1 MATSLCVISLKGGVG
16 KTTVCLNMAVALAQR
31 GRNTLLVDLDP
42 QGGIGHALARADTEL
57 RGLADLLMRQATV
70 PQAILRTTIPNLA
83 LLPRGR
89 LDPVQIP
96 AFEEAMGRGAL
107 PAPLRAVEAGFDLVL
122 LDTPAGLG
130 PVTRAALALSR
141 FVLVATQAEPLA
153 LRSVGQVL
161 RVVEHVRARENPALR
176 LLGILPTM
184 VEHGSDALGT
194 GLAELPGGG
203 LNGVLSTV
211 IPRSQAISEASRRG
225 IPLALLEQ
233 PLRAEAN
240 HFAVLAAEVEVLMET
255 LSRGAAPPEGHAL
268 TEGTPVEG

>member
-16 KTTVCLNMAVALAQR
+16 KTTVSLNLAVALAQR
-31 GRNTLLVDLDP
+31 GRSTLLADLDP

-57 RGLADLLMRQATV
+57 RGLAELLMRELPPAQAV
-70 PQAILRTTIPNLA
+70 LRTTIPNLA

-107 PAPLRAVEAGFDLVL
+107 PGPLRQVERGFELLL

-130 PVTRAALALSR
+130 PVTRAALAVSR
-141 FVLVATQAEPLA
+141 FVLVVTQAEPMA

-161 RVVEHVRARENPALR
+161 RVVEHVRTRENPGLR

-184 VEHGSDALGT
+184 VDRPGGPGI
-194 GLAELPGGG
+194 GLAELPGG
-203 LNGVLSTV
+203 LAQVLSTV
-211 IPRSQAISEASRRG
+211 IPRSEAISEASRQG
-225 IPLALLEQ
+225 LPLAMLGQ

-240 HFAVLAAEVEVLMET
+240 HFAVLAAELEALMERVA
-255 LSRGAAPPEGHAL
+255 SGEAPPLGHAL
-268 TEGTPVEG
+268 PVGTGRFDG

>member
-16 KTTVCLNMAVALAQR
+16 KTTVSLNLAVALAQR

-42 QGGIGHALARADTEL
+42 QGGIGHALARPDTEL
-57 RGLADLLMRQATV
+57 RGLAEVLMRQVTG
-70 PQAILRTTIPNLA
+70 PQAVLRTTIPNLA

-96 AFEEAMGRGAL
+96 AFEEAMARGAL
-107 PAPLRAVEAGFDLVL
+107 PAPLRTVEAGFDLVL

-141 FVLVATQAEPLA
+141 FVLIVTQAEPLA

-161 RVVEHVRARENPALR
+161 RVLEHVRARENPGLR
-176 LLGILPTM
+176 QLGILPTM
-184 VEHGSDALGT
+184 VERGAGADGE
-194 GLAELPGGG
+194 GLAELPGGIS
-203 LNGVLSTV
+203 GVLSTV

-225 IPLALLEQ
+225 LPLALLEQ

-240 HFAVLAAEVEVLMET
+240 HFAVLAAELEALMDT
-255 LSRGAAPPEGHAL
+255 LSRSEAPPGGHAL
-268 TEGTPVEG
+268 AAGTAGVER

>member
-16 KTTVCLNMAVALAQR
+16 KTTVSLNLAVALAQR

-57 RGLADLLMRQATV
+57 RGLADLLMRQVTAA
-70 PQAILRTTIPNLA
+70 QAVLRTTIPNLA

-96 AFEEAMGRGAL
+96 AFEEAMERGAL
-107 PAPLRAVEAGFDLVL
+107 PGPLRTVEAGFDLVL

-141 FVLVATQAEPLA
+141 FVLIATQAEPLA
-153 LRSVGQVL
+153 LRSLGQVQ

-176 LLGILPTM
+176 QLGILPTM
-184 VEHGSDALGT
+184 VERGSGDVEAAR
-194 GLAELPGGG
+194 AELPGALSG
-203 LNGVLSTV
+203 LLSTV

-225 IPLALLEQ
+225 IPVALLEQ

-240 HFAVLAAEVEVLMET
+240 SFAVLAAELEALMEE
-255 LSRGAAPPEGHAL
+255 LSRSEAPPGHAL
-268 TEGTPVEG
+268 AAGTSGVER

>member
-1 MATSLCVISLKGGVG
+1 MATSLSVISLKGGVG
-16 KTTVCLNMAVALAQR
+16 KTTVSLNLAVALAQR
-31 GRNTLLVDLDP
+31 GRKTLLVDLDP

-57 RGLADLLMRQATV
+57 RGLADLLMRQLT
-70 PQAILRTTIPNLA
+70 PLQAILKTTIPNLS

-96 AFEEAMGRGAL
+96 AFEEAMARGAL

-141 FVLVATQAEPLA
+141 FVLIATQAEPLA

-161 RVVEHVRARENPALR
+161 RVVEHVRTRENPGL
-176 LLGILPTM
+176 LQLGILPTM
-184 VEHGSDALGT
+184 VERGAAVGT
-194 GLAELPGGG
+194 GLAELPGGLG
-203 LNGVLSTV
+203 AVLSTV
-211 IPRSQAISEASRRG
+211 IPRSDAISESSRRG

-240 HFAVLAAEVEVLMET
+240 HFAVLAAELEALMEQ
-255 LSRGAAPPEGHAL
+255 LSRSEASPEGHAL
-268 TEGTPVEG
+268 TGGTAPVER